1 MSTPQ
6 IGDPTPQ
13 RTAGSERST
22 PHERARWSVLL
33 WAHQRLEPVFV
44 GLSVLWLVLVVAD
57 LVLGRLPEPIDVVV
71 WVIWGLFIA
80 EYAVGLVVAPD
91 RRAYLRVRWL
101 TALSLVLPAFRI
113 LRAFAMLRFLG
124 AARLLR
130 SVGLL
135 RVLTSLNRGATTLR
149 RVARTRGL
157 GYLVALTV
165 LVIVIGSAGM
175 AAFEPGIV
183 RSAGSSAL
191 AAYERALWWTA
202 YAMTSGPPTQPA
214 STEGRLLGWLLSLYG
229 LAVFGYFT
237 ATLASHFIGQDG
249 KKAAA
254 GRAKGQPAG
263 SAPPTESESISEEAW
278 KAG

>member
-1 MSTPQ
+1 VSTPLV
-6 IGDPTPQ
+6 GDPEPR
-13 RTAGSERST
+13 RTARGEQST

-33 WAHQRLEPVFV
+33 WAHQRLEPVFIA
-44 GLSVLWLVLVVAD
+44 LSVLWLVLVVAD

-80 EYAVGLVVAPD
+80 EYAVGLMVAPD
-91 RRAYLRVRWL
+91 RRAYVRVRWL

-113 LRAFAMLRFLG
+113 LRAFAVLRFLG

-130 SVGLL
+130 SLGLL

-149 RVARTRGL
+149 RVARMRGL
-157 GYLVALTV
+157 GYLVTLTA

-175 AAFEPGIV
+175 AAFEPGLV

-191 AAYERALWWTA
+191 AAYEGALWWTA

-229 LAVFGYFT
+229 LAVFGYLT
-237 ATLASHFIGQDG
+237 ATLASHFIGQDRT
-249 KKAAA
+249 KDA
-254 GRAKGQPAG
+254 GRATSQPAG
-263 SAPPTESESISEEAW
+263 SAPPSESAASSEVAQRD
-278 KAG
+278 G